1 MGYRPVG
8 QALPPLRFEDGGLM
22 ARKHKRKV
30 ALPTDRTGTPIR
42 IGDVLEW
49 EDGTRLRAD
58 ILNWYGGDFW
68 TAEDEAGEFSDNLG
82 ASVVVWRGKGK

>member
-1 MGYRPVG
+1 MGHRPVG

-49 EDGTRLRAD
+49 EDGTRLRARCK
-58 ILNWYGGDFW
+58 IRI
-68 TAEDEAGEFSDNLG
+68 TVISRLG
-82 ASVVVWRGKGK
+82 AA